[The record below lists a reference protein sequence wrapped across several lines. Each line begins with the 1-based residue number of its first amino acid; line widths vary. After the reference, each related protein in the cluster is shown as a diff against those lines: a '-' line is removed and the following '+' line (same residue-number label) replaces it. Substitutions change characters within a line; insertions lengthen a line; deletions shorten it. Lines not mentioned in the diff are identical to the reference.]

1 MEDLQNTARKNKAI
15 FLVAALMPWLK
26 LSILPELN
34 TILLNLE
41 LLVCDTACFI
51 SHTLLDFSLPLL
63 FFFFCIADSCLSHVT
78 LFCWP
83 LGLGTL
89 VLLSDISSASAGV
102 GILKQMASA
111 HYISTARLVG
121 TNRGDT
127 GALDTG
133 ALELFIIIF
142 VAVVLGFSRRIFIF
156 TMLTLVEID
165 VCILLRI

>member
-1 MEDLQNTARKNKAI
+1 
-15 FLVAALMPWLK
+15 
-26 LSILPELN
+26 
-34 TILLNLE
+34 
-41 LLVCDTACFI
+41 
-51 SHTLLDFSLPLL
+51 
-63 FFFFCIADSCLSHVT
+63 
-78 LFCWP
+78 
-83 LGLGTL
+83 
-89 VLLSDISSASAGV
+89 
-102 GILKQMASA
+102 MASA

>member
-127 GALDTG
+127 GAL
-133 ALELFIIIF
+133 ELFIIIF